1 MKIERDKSIMLTQA
15 VEKQMEKKNGKSTGH
30 EKAKGN
36 SFFAGSMNLPWDRIE
51 EKRKQAQ
58 GQAMKVI
65 TDAMV
70 KDQKMDETMDEH
82 RSLIHALEDEISQS
96 LDEIDAISAS
106 QEQLKQEYGITD
118 DSREQ
123 QDLELLVK
131 RKESMQPGSSV
142 ELTDEE
148 KSRLKEIDE
157 RGLTD
162 YQTRV
167 LKLEDDKGIYQSKIE
182 KNRAQ
187 IAGENSVIRGMKM
200 ERLKMKRQPMQ
211 TAKEEAD
218 EILEAASKEILGMMF
233 EEGKEHI
240 DEEAEKV
247 KEEAEKIKEEK
258 EEEEERIE
266 EVKEKIEEIQE
277 QMGSDT
283 QPSAAV
289 QDSGSDILTDQML
302 EISHGDTEVQK
313 ELEDIVNK
321 MNLIAEDLK
330 GAAVD
335 TGA

>member
-1 MKIERDKSIMLTQA
+1 
-15 VEKQMEKKNGKSTGH
+15 
-30 EKAKGN
+30 
-36 SFFAGSMNLPWDRIE
+36 
-51 EKRKQAQ
+51 
-58 GQAMKVI
+58 MKVI

-82 RSLIHALEDEISQS
+82 RNLIHALEDEISQS

-131 RKESMQPGSSV
+131 RKESMKPGSSA

-218 EILEAASKEILGMMF
+218 EIGRA
-233 EEGKEHI
+233 H
-240 DEEAEKV
+240 V
-247 KEEAEKIKEEK
+247 
-258 EEEEERIE
+258 
-266 EVKEKIEEIQE
+266 
-277 QMGSDT
+277 
-283 QPSAAV
+283 
-289 QDSGSDILTDQML
+289 
-302 EISHGDTEVQK
+302 
-313 ELEDIVNK
+313 
-321 MNLIAEDLK
+321 
-330 GAAVD
+330 
-335 TGA
+335 